1 MDKKM
6 MKQKYILS
14 PLPTGEGTGERLK
27 ALGHVMKRECRRLV
41 SRPLYL
47 FCMVIAPLFCYV
59 FFTTLMD
66 SGLPKD
72 MPVGVVDQDMTVTT
86 RQLIRN
92 LDAFEQTA
100 IVARYPDVREARIAM
115 QRGEIYGFYYIPR
128 GTTAEAQAQRQPKV
142 SFYTNNTLL
151 IAGSLLYK
159 DMKMMSEL
167 AAGAVARASLYAKG
181 ATEDQA
187 MAFLQPIVIDTHPL
201 NNPWLNYS
209 VYLCNTFAP
218 GVLMLLIF
226 MITVYSIGVE
236 IKDRTAREWLRMGNN
251 SIWISLAGKL
261 LPHTAV
267 FFLMGILYN
276 VYLYGFLHF
285 PCNSGILPMLL
296 ATLCLVLASQGMGV
310 LMIGTLPTL
319 RLGLSFASLWGVL
332 SFSMCGLSFPVM
344 AMHPVLQA
352 LANLFPLRHYFLIY
366 VDQALNGY
374 PMIYS
379 WMNYVA
385 LLIFMMLPFLVAH
398 RLKGALVY
406 YKYVP

>member
-1 MDKKM
+1 MIPER
-6 MKQKYILS
+6 KY
-14 PLPTGEGTGERLK
+14 T
-27 ALGHVMKRECRRLV
+27 ALWNVMKRECRRLV

-47 FCMVIAPLFCYV
+47 FCMVVAPLFCYI
-59 FFTTLMD
+59 FFTTLMG
-66 SGLPKD
+66 SGLPTD
-72 MPVGVVDQDMTVTT
+72 MPVGIVDQDITSTT
-86 RQLIRN
+86 RQLTRT
-92 LDAFEQTA
+92 LDSFQQSKV
-100 IVARYPDVREARIAM
+100 VAHYPTFNEAREAM
-115 QRGEIYGFYYIPR
+115 QRGDIYGFYYIPK
-128 GTTAEAQAQRQPKV
+128 GTTAEAQAQRRPTV

-151 IAGSLLYK
+151 IAGSLLFK
-159 DMKMMSEL
+159 DMKTMSEL
-167 AAGAVARASLYAKG
+167 ASGAVVQATLLAKG
-181 ATEDQA
+181 AEEEQA
-187 MAFLQPIVIDTHPL
+187 MAYLQPIVIDTHPL

-209 VYLCNTFAP
+209 IYLNNTFAP

-226 MITVYSIGVE
+226 MVTVFSIGVE
-236 IKDRTAREWLRMGNN
+236 IKERTARQWLRMGHN

-285 PCNSGILPMLL
+285 PCNSGIGPMLL
-296 ATLCLVLASQGMGV
+296 ATLCLVLASQGMGI

-332 SFSMCGLSFPVM
+332 SFSMCGLSFPLM
-344 AMHPVLQA
+344 GMHPTLQA

-379 WMNYVA
+379 WTNYVA
-385 LLIFMMLPFLVAH
+385 LLLFMLLPFLIAP
-398 RLKGALVY
+398 RLKGALIY

>member
-1 MDKKM
+1 MINSQSKH
-6 MKQKYILS
+6 
-14 PLPTGEGTGERLK
+14 K
-27 ALGHVMKRECRRLV
+27 ALLAVMKRECRRLV
-41 SRPLYL
+41 ARRLYL
-47 FCMVIAPLFCYV
+47 FCMVVAPLFCYV

-66 SGLPKD
+66 SGLPVN
-72 MPVGVVDQDMTVTT
+72 MPAGVVDQDMTSTS
-86 RQLIRN
+86 RQLVRN

-100 IVARYPDVREARIAM
+100 IVAHYPTFNEARTAM
-115 QRGEIYGFYYIPR
+115 QRGEIYGFYYIPQ
-128 GTTAEAQAQRQPKV
+128 GMSAEAQAQRQPKV
-142 SFYTNNTLL
+142 SFYTNNTML
-151 IAGSLLYK
+151 IAGSLLFR

-167 AAGAVARASLYAKG
+167 ASGAAARTALYAKG

-226 MITVYSIGVE
+226 MVTVYSIGVE
-236 IKDRTAREWLRMGNN
+236 IKERTAREWLHMGNN

-261 LPHTAV
+261 LPHTAI

-285 PCNSGILPMLL
+285 PCNNGILPMLF
-296 ATLCLVLASQGMGV
+296 ATLCLVLASQGMGI

-332 SFSMCGLSFPVM
+332 SFSMCGLSFPAM
-344 AMHPVLQA
+344 AMHPTLQA

-379 WMNYVA
+379 WTNYVA
-385 LLIFMMLPFLVAH
+385 LLIFMILPFLIAH
-398 RLKGALVY
+398 RLKAALVY
-406 YKYVP
+406 YKYIP

>member
-1 MDKKM
+1 MNPVS
-6 MKQKYILS
+6 KY
-14 PLPTGEGTGERLK
+14 T
-27 ALGHVMKRECRRLV
+27 ALWNVIKRECQRLV

-47 FCMVIAPLFCYV
+47 FCMVVAPLFCYV
-59 FFTTLMD
+59 FFTTLMN

-72 MPVGVVDQDMTVTT
+72 MPVGVVDQDQTSTT
-86 RQLIRN
+86 RQLART
-92 LDAFEQTA
+92 LDAFQQSKVIA
-100 IVARYPDVREARIAM
+100 HYPTFVEARQAM
-115 QRGEIYGFYYIPR
+115 QRKEIYGFYYIPE
-128 GTTAEAQAQRQPKV
+128 GTTAEAQAQRRPTV

-151 IAGSLLYK
+151 IAGSLLFK

-167 AAGAVARASLYAKG
+167 ASGAVVQATLLAKG
-181 ATEDQA
+181 ATEQQA
-187 MAFLQPIVIDTHPL
+187 MAYLQPIVIDTHPL
-201 NNPWLNYS
+201 SNPWLNYS
-209 VYLCNTFAP
+209 VYLNNTFAP

-226 MITVYSIGVE
+226 MITVFSIGVE
-236 IKDRTAREWLRMGNN
+236 IKERTARQWLRMGNN

-261 LPHTAV
+261 LPHTVV

-285 PCNSGILPMLL
+285 PCNSGIAPMLL
-296 ATLCLVLASQGMGV
+296 ATLCLILASQGMGI
-310 LMIGTLPTL
+310 LMIGVLPTL

-332 SFSMCGLSFPVM
+332 SFSMCGLSFPLM
-344 AMHPVLQA
+344 GMHPTLQA

-379 WMNYVA
+379 WSNYVA
-385 LLIFMMLPFLVAH
+385 LLLFMLLPFLVAH
-398 RLKGALVY
+398 RLKGALIY

>member
-1 MDKKM
+1 MNAT
-6 MKQKYILS
+6 KY
-14 PLPTGEGTGERLK
+14 K
-27 ALGHVMKRECRRLV
+27 ALWNVMKREGKRLV

-47 FCMVIAPLFCYV
+47 FCMVVAPLFCYV

-66 SGLPKD
+66 SGLPQD
-72 MPVGVVDQDMTVTT
+72 MPVGVVDEDLTT
-86 RQLIRN
+86 TSRQLARN

-100 IVARYPDVREARIAM
+100 VVAHYPNVSEARQAM
-115 QRGEIYGFYYIPR
+115 QRGDIYGFYYIPE
-128 GTTAEAQAQRQPKV
+128 GTTAKVQAQRQPKV

-167 AAGAVARASLYAKG
+167 ASGAAARSVLYAKG

-187 MAFLQPIVIDTHPL
+187 MGFLQPIVIDTHPL
-201 NNPWLNYS
+201 NNPWINYS
-209 VYLCNTFAP
+209 VYLNNTFAP

-226 MITVYSIGVE
+226 MVTVFSIGVE
-236 IKDRTAREWLRMGNN
+236 IKDRTARQWLRTGNN

-285 PCNSGILPMLL
+285 PCNSGIGPMLF
-296 ATLCLVLASQGMGV
+296 ATLCLVLASQGMGI
-310 LMIGTLPTL
+310 LMIGVLPTL

-332 SFSMCGLSFPVM
+332 SFSMCGLSFPAM
-344 AMHPVLQA
+344 GMHPTLQA

-379 WMNYVA
+379 WTNYVA
-385 LLIFMMLPFLVAH
+385 LLLFMMLPFLIAH
-398 RLKGALVY
+398 RLKAALIY